1 MPANGPNDNDTAP
14 ALRGGAAARTS
25 QVIVTVS
32 GPDRPGIT
40 ARLTGILAQMGALL
54 LDIEQVVVR
63 EHLSLGM
70 LLDIQNDRGVLKE
83 LLFAAKELGLT
94 LDFHVV
100 DGDPQAGAQRA
111 QRYVVTAIG
120 KSLGA
125 VEMHALSTVLAEY
138 GGNIARISR
147 LSHGA
152 LGSVEVHVDLP
163 EGEAPEPLKEGLLRL
178 GTNGAF
184 DIALQ
189 REGIFRRSKR
199 LVVMDM
205 DSTLISI
212 EVIDELARAHGVAAQ
227 VAAVTELAMAGE
239 MDYDESLRRRLA
251 LLRGLDV
258 GVLKRLAAELPLSDG
273 AERLI
278 RALKRL
284 GYRTAVISGGFS
296 IAADVLKAQLGI
308 DYAYSNTLEIVDGK
322 LTGRVIGPIVNAQ
335 RKAELLDTIAQ
346 SEGVLLDQV
355 IAVGDGANDLLM
367 LEKAGLGIAFRAKPK
382 LRAAADLAISAGGLD
397 SILYLLGLSA
407 REVEEVLAS
416 PL

>member
-1 MPANGPNDNDTAP
+1 MSGQTIAP
-14 ALRGGAAARTS
+14 SAS
-25 QVIVTVS
+25 HVIVTVS

-40 ARLTGILAQMGALL
+40 ARLTGILAEMGGLL

-63 EHLSLGM
+63 GHLTLGM
-70 LLDIQNDRGVLKE
+70 LIGIEEEDRGVLKE
-83 LLFAAKELGLT
+83 LLFAAKELGMV
-94 LDFHVV
+94 LDFHPVADLERV
-100 DGDPQAGAQRA
+100 QPKRVP
-111 QRYVVTAIG
+111 RYVVTAIA

-125 VEMHALSTVLAEY
+125 AEIHALSTLLAEFHA
-138 GGNIARISR
+138 NIAKISR
-147 LSHGA
+147 LSHGG
-152 LGSVEVHVDLP
+152 LRSIEVHVELP
-163 EGEAPEPLKEGLLRL
+163 AGRDPAPLKEALLRL
-178 GTNGAF
+178 GMNSAF

-199 LVVMDM
+199 LVVLDM

-212 EVIDELARAHGVAAQ
+212 EFIDELARAHGVLDQ
-227 VAAVTELAMAGE
+227 VAAVTEQAMAGE

-251 LLRGLDV
+251 LLEGLDV
-258 GVLKRLAAELPLSDG
+258 GVMKRIAAELPLTEG

-296 IAADVLKAQLGI
+296 MAAESLKAQLGI
-308 DYAYSNTLEIVDGK
+308 DYAYSNTPEIKSGK
-322 LTGRVIGPIVNAQ
+322 LTGRVLGGIVNAH

-346 SEGVLLDQV
+346 SEGILLDQV

-367 LEKAGLGIAFRAKPK
+367 LEKAGLGIAFRAKLK
-382 LRAAADLAISAGGLD
+382 LREAADTSISAGGLD

-407 REVEEVLAS
+407 EEVEEVLE
-416 PL
+416 LT